1 MQFEVKTNSNSAK
14 HYLII
19 IHSTAF
25 FAEPCIFLF
34 NFCRIIDKTLIEIF
48 SKCTNAEIA
57 LINSILYVFHSF
69 ILPIAK

>member
-48 SKCTNAEIA
+48 FQMHKCRNCID
-57 LINSILYVFHSF
+57 NSILYVFCSF

>member
-48 SKCTNAEIA
+48 FEMYKCRNCID
-57 LINSILYVFHSF
+57 NSILYVFCSF